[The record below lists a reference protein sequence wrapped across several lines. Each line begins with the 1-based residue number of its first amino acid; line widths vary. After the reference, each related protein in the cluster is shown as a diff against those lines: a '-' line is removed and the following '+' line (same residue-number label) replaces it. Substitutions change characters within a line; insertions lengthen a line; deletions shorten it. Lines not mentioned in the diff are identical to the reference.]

1 MALSATQRDFVAS
14 AYAAARA
21 AGLSGVQADLAV
33 SQAIH
38 ESAWGTRPS
47 GTNNVHGI
55 KGKGSSVQTHEIEGG
70 RRVNQRA
77 SFRNFGS
84 MTESFRAWKGLM
96 ERKFSAVMNANTLP
110 EAVKALKAGKQGGYA
125 TDPHYDNKV
134 KAIANTVTRMPL
146 APPSLVAGLGDAP
159 IPSSRPEQ
167 SLMASFDR
175 APIPPGLPSVARPDN
190 MMASGPSFPRQVMT
204 AGTMPAPVPSPERF
218 GSRGSGASAPVM
230 AGFAP
235 DPSRFGR
242 TPMAPP
248 APATGGRVGSG
259 SFSAPPDPAR
269 FGPPPSAPSPA
280 FRMAPPDVPDP
291 ARLGQIAM
299 GPPGMMAARQATW
312 GPGGMSIPAF
322 PTSALPS
329 NPGELG
335 GIRMSNPVGLGG
347 PGGLHM
353 PPPQAAPVQPQVQP
367 AAPQLPP
374 PVTVQDYPVA
384 EVGAPPMVP
393 QAPRPT
399 SGNTVETDQFGNR
412 SVTNKFGATT
422 ISGPGGNQS
431 AGSLPNSSATNPSA
445 YAAANSA
452 INSAINSAGI
462 PQIPGPLGN
471 PFSGI
476 LGEGQPQGFGKTLGG
491 GLLGA
496 RMGMMGGLPGMAV
509 GGILGSLLGRELSK
523 PGGGRLAPLASALG
537 IGQQRFA
544 TGFPAAPAAPPRSF
558 QPMTEAQ
565 HRDFLNSPGIRESAQ
580 AQSAISRGGG
590 GLY

>member
-1 MALSATQRDFVAS
+1 MAETPSVAEQERYIRQAAIQRGIDPNVAVRV
-14 AYAAARA
+14 ARSE
-21 AGLSGVQADLAV
+21 GLAQGVWQ
-33 SQAIH
+33 SN
-38 ESAWGTRPS
+38 S
-47 GTNNVHGI
+47 
-55 KGKGSSVQTHEIEGG
+55 KKGSIREPSYGPFQLLVGG
-70 RRVNQRA
+70 PGTG
-77 SFRNFGS
+77 FP
-84 MTESFRAWKGLM
+84 KGLGNAFM
-96 ERKFSAVMNANTLP
+96 RATGLDPRSKSSVFAQIDFALNAAVQQGWGAWYGAKKVGVDRWTGLRGAQPAPINR
-110 EAVKALKAGKQGGYA
+110 EAVQ
-125 TDPHYDNKV
+125 
-134 KAIANTVTRMPL
+134 IA
-146 APPSLVAGLGDAP
+146 SLPADAP
-159 IPSSRPEQ
+159 IPTPRAPQFAEN
-167 SLMASFDR
+167 
-175 APIPPGLPSVARPDN
+175 APIPPIRPSAAP
-190 MMASGPSFPRQVMT
+190 APVMT
-204 AGTMPAPVPSPERF
+204 ASAPIPERF
-218 GSRGSGASAPVM
+218 GGRGSGTAPPVM

-235 DPSRFGR
+235 DPARFGR
-242 TPMAPP
+242 VPTAPP

-580 AQSAISRGGG
+580 AQSALSRGGG

>member
-55 KGKGSSVQTHEIEGG
+55 KGKGTSVQTHEIEGG

-84 MTESFRAWKGLM
+84 LTESFRAWKGLM

-146 APPSLVAGLGDAP
+146 GTPSLVAGLGDAP
-159 IPSSRPEQ
+159 IPSFRPEQ
-167 SLMASFDR
+167 SLMASFER

-204 AGTMPAPVPSPERF
+204 AGTMPAPAPERF
-218 GSRGSGASAPVM
+218 GGRGSSTSSPVM

-242 TPMAPP
+242 VPAAPA

-280 FRMAPPDVPDP
+280 LRMAAPNVPDP

-299 GPPGMMAARQATW
+299 GPQAAPVDRSV
-312 GPGGMSIPAF
+312 M
-322 PTSALPS
+322 PS
-329 NPGELG
+329 NPGQLG
-335 GIRMSNPVGLGG
+335 GVRMSNPVGLGG

-374 PVTVQDYPVA
+374 PTMVTDMPVHQVEA
-384 EVGAPPMVP
+384 GAPPMVP
-393 QAPRPT
+393 QAPRPP
-399 SGNTVETDQFGNR
+399 SGNTVEMDAFGNR

-431 AGSLPNSSATNPSA
+431 AGSLNMGQASIPS
-445 YAAANSA
+445 
-452 INSAINSAGI
+452 
-462 PQIPGPLGN
+462 IPGPLGN

-496 RMGMMGGLPGMAV
+496 RMGMMGGLPGIAV

-523 PGGGRLAPLASALG
+523 PGYGRLGGLASSLG
-537 IGQQRFA
+537 IGQRSNLPAFVPNPQS
-544 TGFPAAPAAPPRSF
+544 FPAAPTSGGYKGPATFSNLSGNDMRDISPAA
-558 QPMTEAQ
+558 A
-565 HRDFLNSPGIRESAQ
+565 D
-580 AQSAISRGGG
+580 AISRGLG